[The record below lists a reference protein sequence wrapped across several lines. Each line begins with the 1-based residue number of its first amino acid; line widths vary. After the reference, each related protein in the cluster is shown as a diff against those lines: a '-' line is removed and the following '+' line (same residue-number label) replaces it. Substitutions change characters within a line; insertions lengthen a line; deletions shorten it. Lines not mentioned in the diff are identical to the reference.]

1 MPEIIKSIPKASRTF
16 NALNGL
22 GYTLPSAVADII
34 DNSIS
39 RGKAKNIHIDFG
51 QYEDENFYLT
61 ISDDGVGMTEI
72 KLKESMNLGSSNDDY
87 DDGDLSKYG
96 IGLKT
101 ASLSQS
107 KVLYVISKSN
117 DEPAPSVFC
126 WDMNHVDKTNEW
138 ELLKL
143 NPKEINQLIAN
154 LSNSKGDIRGEFYK
168 ELFAKKSFT
177 VVFWNNLYRFSS
189 EYNSF
194 KTESGKENF
203 SIRTINKL
211 GLYIRLI
218 FGRFMSG
225 ENNAPKTNFYLNNEL
240 LLPFDPFCRNEEHTT
255 KLEFSKNT
263 TNFQFDGIKS
273 TVNIN
278 CYILPS
284 NPQGAGTFKF
294 SSFEAFSDSGGI
306 LSLNDAQGYYFYR
319 NNRLIDFGGWFGTKF
334 KDEHHKLARVSID
347 FTEDNDQNFPLT
359 PDKTKIKS
367 IPEIFKK
374 HLIEKINKTLIRE
387 ANTRYR
393 NSEKKNEVI
402 VNEVRRQVG
411 KVSELSNELITKD
424 EIYVSETLNKEK
436 LVIQNQNG
444 SIFSDD
450 LTFKNIENNRK
461 ISSMPFDDDS
471 IFWKMVPNPHNE
483 FQVIINSNHPFYE
496 KIYGN
501 HEKDKKLTAIMD
513 AFLFTMAY
521 VELKCISENNEL
533 LFDQMKKVS
542 SEVLRKMVEKNIV

>member
-51 QYEDENFYLT
+51 QYEDDDFYLT
-61 ISDDGVGMTEI
+61 ISDDGVGMTEK

-107 KVLYVISKSN
+107 KVLYVISKSI
-117 DEPAPSVFC
+117 DEPSPSVFC

-143 NPKEINQLIAN
+143 NLKEIDQLIAN
-154 LSNSKGDIRGEFYK
+154 LTSSKGDNRGKFYK

-177 VVFWNNLYRFSS
+177 VVFWNNLYRFTT

-203 SIRTINKL
+203 TIRTISKL

-225 ENNAPKTNFYLNNEL
+225 ENNAPKTNFYLNSEL
-240 LLPFDPFCRNEEHTT
+240 LNSFDPFCRNEEHTI
-255 KLEFSKNT
+255 KLEYSKNT
-263 TNFQFDGIKS
+263 TNFLFEGSKS
-273 TVNIN
+273 PVNIN

-294 SSFEAFSDSGGI
+294 SSFEAFTDSGGI

-347 FTEDNDQNFPLT
+347 FTEENDHNFPLT

-374 HLIEKINKTLIRE
+374 HLIEKINKSLIRE

-411 KVSELSNELITKD
+411 KVADLSNELIKKD
-424 EIYVSETLNKEK
+424 EIYVSETLDKEK

-444 SIFSDD
+444 SIFSND
-450 LTFKNIENNRK
+450 LTFKYLENNRK

-471 IFWKMVPNPHNE
+471 ILWKMIPNPFNE

-501 HEKDKKLTAIMD
+501 HENDKKLTAVMD

-542 SEVLRKMVEKNIV
+542 SEVLKKMVEKNII